1 MDIKKKI
8 ETQDAIYTLIKD
20 VVSRMYDKQR
30 MTGLFLDLSLAFD
43 TDNHRLLIEKLNLY
57 GFRGKTEK
65 NVCQN

>member
-43 TDNHRLLIEKLNLY
+43 TDNHRLLLEKLNLY

>member
-8 ETQDAIYTLIKD
+8 ETQDAICTLIKD

-43 TDNHRLLIEKLNLY
+43 TDNHRLLLEKLNLY
-57 GFRGKTEK
+57 GFRGKTE
-65 NVCQN
+65 